1 MGVSRVIGRMN
12 NPTLS
17 ASRPLSTRPGDLE
30 ASMLAR
36 HVVVNGDM
44 GANGGTSCMG
54 CNSAPF
60 VEDLDGAGSDAD
72 VDRMYSKASTTG
84 EVLELLEI
92 QVGVHPL
99 VGC

>member
-1 MGVSRVIGRMN
+1 M
-12 NPTLS
+12 S
-17 ASRPLSTRPGDLE
+17 ADPGGFLDDAAVGPVLE

-72 VDRMYSKASTTG
+72 VDRMYSKASTTARRSVIRDG
-84 EVLELLEI
+84 QNTWI
-92 QVGVHPL
+92 SADKARSTPTR
-99 VGC
+99 